1 MKKLICHC
9 GEVEAEINIGG
20 DLEKVLSE
28 MAGKEYSFVKN
39 KLADLLVSEICPVGK
54 EINRLMSDKVHLL
67 EILKKG
73 SEKARIIAE
82 ENLKN
87 VRDKVGLI

>member
-1 MKKLICHC
+1 MNIYADVSK
-9 GEVEAEINIGG
+9 INI
-20 DLEKVLSE
+20 EKVLKE
-28 MAGKEYSFVKN
+28 MSGKEYSFVKN

-54 EINRLMSDKVHLL
+54 KIGKLMNDKAYLL

-73 SEKARIIAE
+73 TEKARIRAE

-87 VRDKVGLI
+87 IREKVGLI